1 MSFEKENLHN
11 DPYEYYDD
19 AEIEDLHTGEIY

>member
-1 MSFEKENLHN
+1 MSLKEDNLYN
-11 DPYEYYDD
+11 DPYEYYDN